1 MAEER
6 KQPELRFKGFT
17 DDWIQDKLGNI
28 SSFNPNAELPSQF
41 FYVDLESVCG
51 TQLVDYKFMSKEE
64 APSRAKRLAKK
75 GDIFYQTVRPY
86 QRNNLLFNEDDNEF
100 VFSTGYAQ
108 IRTNIINNKFLF
120 YLLQTDK
127 FVLKVLSMCTGTS
140 YPAITSAE
148 MSKVIIHYPKKQL
161 EQIKIGELLNRLDF
175 IITLE
180 QQKIE
185 KLELLKQYLLQN
197 MFADESGYPNLRFRG
212 YTGPWFKNKGKNIF
226 KKITEKKQAHLPVL
240 SATQDKG
247 MVLRDEFNE
256 RLQYDRKN
264 LSNYKV
270 VRPGQFVVHL
280 RSFQGGFAHSNYLGI
295 TSPAYTIFDFINTN
309 EHNDIYW
316 KFYFANDHFILLL
329 EKVTYGIRDGRTIN
343 FSDFCTLNINF
354 PSLSEQNKIAKLL
367 FSLDSLINLRT
378 TKLENLTSL
387 KQKLLS
393 SLFI

>member
-1 MAEER
+1 M
-6 KQPELRFKGFT
+6 
-17 DDWIQDKLGNI
+17 
-28 SSFNPNAELPSQF
+28 
-41 FYVDLESVCG
+41 DLESVCG

>member
-1 MAEER
+1 
-6 KQPELRFKGFT
+6 
-17 DDWIQDKLGNI
+17 
-28 SSFNPNAELPSQF
+28 
-41 FYVDLESVCG
+41 
-51 TQLVDYKFMSKEE
+51 MSKEE

-197 MFADESGYPNLRFRG
+197 MFADESGYPRVRFKG
-212 YTGPWFKNKGKNIF
+212 YNNKWERSKLNTISDSYSGLSGKTKEDFGKGEARYIEYKNVFDNPVAKLDGTDAIDIDYKQNEVKKGDFLFTTSSETTEEVGMSSLWDYDLNNIYLNSFCFGVRIKEKIDSYYLAYYFRSPEFRSRVMKLAQGISRYNISKNKFCELKISVPSYEEGVRIGRLLKSTTDLIDLEENKLKEF
-226 KKITEKKQAHLPVL
+226 KLIK
-240 SATQDKG
+240 S
-247 MVLRDEFNE
+247 
-256 RLQYDRKN
+256 
-264 LSNYKV
+264 
-270 VRPGQFVVHL
+270 
-280 RSFQGGFAHSNYLGI
+280 
-295 TSPAYTIFDFINTN
+295 
-309 EHNDIYW
+309 
-316 KFYFANDHFILLL
+316 
-329 EKVTYGIRDGRTIN
+329 
-343 FSDFCTLNINF
+343 
-354 PSLSEQNKIAKLL
+354 KLL
-367 FSLDSLINLRT
+367 
-378 TKLENLTSL
+378 
-387 KQKLLS
+387 Q

>member
-17 DDWIQDKLGNI
+17 DDWIQDKLHELTVINSGKDYKNLSEGHIPVYGTGGYMLSVNKSLSDIDAVGLGRKGTIDNPIYLKAPFWTVDTLFYITTQQQNNI
-28 SSFNPNAELPSQF
+28 MF
-41 FYVDLESVCG
+41 FYYLFKTINWKKYNEASGVPSLSKQTIYSISVKVPN
-51 TQLVDYKFMSKEE
+51 TFEQSKI
-64 APSRAKRLAKK
+64 SK
-75 GDIFYQTVRPY
+75 
-86 QRNNLLFNEDDNEF
+86 
-100 VFSTGYAQ
+100 
-108 IRTNIINNKFLF
+108 LF
-120 YLLQTDK
+120 Y
-127 FVLKVLSMCTGTS
+127 S
-140 YPAITSAE
+140 
-148 MSKVIIHYPKKQL
+148 
-161 EQIKIGELLNRLDF
+161 LDR

>member
-1 MAEER
+1 MLSVNKSLSDIDAVGLGR
-6 KQPELRFKGFT
+6 KGTIDNPIYLKAPFWTVDTLFYITTQ
-17 DDWIQDKLGNI
+17 QQNNI
-28 SSFNPNAELPSQF
+28 MF
-41 FYVDLESVCG
+41 FYYLFKTINWKKYNEASGVPSLSKQTIYSISVKVPN
-51 TQLVDYKFMSKEE
+51 TFEQSKI
-64 APSRAKRLAKK
+64 SK
-75 GDIFYQTVRPY
+75 
-86 QRNNLLFNEDDNEF
+86 
-100 VFSTGYAQ
+100 
-108 IRTNIINNKFLF
+108 LF
-120 YLLQTDK
+120 Y
-127 FVLKVLSMCTGTS
+127 S
-140 YPAITSAE
+140 
-148 MSKVIIHYPKKQL
+148 
-161 EQIKIGELLNRLDF
+161 LDR

>member
-1 MAEER
+1 M
-6 KQPELRFKGFT
+6 
-17 DDWIQDKLGNI
+17 GNI

-197 MFADESGYPNLRFRG
+197 MFAD
-212 YTGPWFKNKGKNIF
+212 
-226 KKITEKKQAHLPVL
+226 
-240 SATQDKG
+240 
-247 MVLRDEFNE
+247 
-256 RLQYDRKN
+256 
-264 LSNYKV
+264 
-270 VRPGQFVVHL
+270 
-280 RSFQGGFAHSNYLGI
+280 
-295 TSPAYTIFDFINTN
+295 
-309 EHNDIYW
+309 
-316 KFYFANDHFILLL
+316 
-329 EKVTYGIRDGRTIN
+329 
-343 FSDFCTLNINF
+343 
-354 PSLSEQNKIAKLL
+354 
-367 FSLDSLINLRT
+367 
-378 TKLENLTSL
+378 
-387 KQKLLS
+387 
-393 SLFI
+393 

>member
-1 MAEER
+1 
-6 KQPELRFKGFT
+6 
-17 DDWIQDKLGNI
+17 
-28 SSFNPNAELPSQF
+28 
-41 FYVDLESVCG
+41 
-51 TQLVDYKFMSKEE
+51 
-64 APSRAKRLAKK
+64 
-75 GDIFYQTVRPY
+75 
-86 QRNNLLFNEDDNEF
+86 
-100 VFSTGYAQ
+100 
-108 IRTNIINNKFLF
+108 
-120 YLLQTDK
+120 
-127 FVLKVLSMCTGTS
+127 
-140 YPAITSAE
+140 
-148 MSKVIIHYPKKQL
+148 
-161 EQIKIGELLNRLDF
+161 
-175 IITLE
+175 ITLE
-180 QQKIE
+180 QEKIE
-185 KLELLKQYLLQN
+185 KLELLKKYLLQH

-367 FSLDSLINLRT
+367 FSLDSLINLRI